1 MLTFNFLR
9 PLKKLEN
16 VSSIDSIL
24 EFLPEDQDY
33 KITVI
38 EKLIETRNRTTTEVV
53 AQKMTPEMI
62 PPLASGIFEQCND
75 VLHTAHQTG
84 DSKQSDHQENNLL
97 PFVQTRMYG
106 MKK

>member
-62 PPLASGIFEQCND
+62 PPCIR
-75 VLHTAHQTG
+75 HI
-84 DSKQSDHQENNLL
+84 
-97 PFVQTRMYG
+97 
-106 MKK
+106 

>member
-62 PPLASGIFEQCND
+62 PPLHPAYLSNVMMSYIR
-75 VLHTAHQTG
+75 HTRRVTLSNRFIRKTTYYLS
-84 DSKQSDHQENNLL
+84 SK
-97 PFVQTRMYG
+97 RGCMG
-106 MKK
+106 